1 MAHTE
6 QAEPLTR
13 ALDQSYRHGFVTDVE
28 SDALPPGLDEGTIRA
43 ISRKKRE
50 PEFLLCWRL
59 AAFERWLTM
68 TPPAWGELRM
78 EPFVFQAQRYYSA
91 PKSLRDGPKSLADV
105 DPKLLETYEK
115 LNVPLHERARLAG
128 VAVDAVFDSVSVGTT
143 FREQLAKVGVI
154 FCSFSHAVENHPE
167 LIERYL
173 GSVCRPA
180 TTSMQP

>member
-6 QAEPLTR
+6 QQEPLAR

-28 SDALPPGLDEGTIRA
+28 SDSLPPGLDEDTIRA

-50 PEFLLCWRL
+50 PEFLLRWRL
-59 AAFERWLTM
+59 AAFQRWLAM
-68 TPPAWGELRM
+68 SPPEWAQLRM
-78 EPFVFQAQRYYSA
+78 EPVDFQALSYYSA
-91 PKSLRDGPKSLADV
+91 PKSLKDGPKSLANV

-154 FCSFSHAVENHPE
+154 FCSFSHAVELHPE
-167 LIERYL
+167 LIER
-173 GSVCRPA
+173 
-180 TTSMQP
+180 